1 MNEQSK
7 PCSVSEDGPLTEEK
21 DLSLGEELVKSLRK
35 LTEAGGIHWEH
46 GDPYAKPPK
55 SYLAFLPE
63 VESSFILGEGFLRVF
78 CGTEASKD
86 HTLRGPEVTELY
98 RRVAEISLEAKIT
111 AAFRRGMV
119 GGIISSL
126 EAPAEMLS
134 PNPAPSPK
142 LFLVSLG
149 TDRKNVEL
157 IVQAEDGKK
166 AVQLARAWSCCEA
179 IEEEEVVRTGLPLAL
194 DTSSEGVK
202 YVSHTANR
210 IFSLAYEGR
219 GETMLFLVAARNEA
233 EAEKL
238 AEKAMEDKPMLC
250 GTLKVRDIQ
259 EFSISESAVLLAHY
273 CIKD

>member
-7 PCSVSEDGPLTEEK
+7 PCCVSEDCSPSGERDFSVERELIEGLEKLTEEGELRWK
-21 DLSLGEELVKSLRK
+21 DPSENPPRCYLSSLPALGRSFLLTEGSLRIF
-35 LTEAGGIHWEH
+35 AGK
-46 GDPYAKPPK
+46 DP
-55 SYLAFLPE
+55 
-63 VESSFILGEGFLRVF
+63 
-78 CGTEASKD
+78 SKD
-86 HTLRGPEVTELY
+86 YTLCGPRVTELY
-98 RRVAEISLEAKIT
+98 RRVAEISQESRIATTLRQGI
-111 AAFRRGMV
+111 V
-119 GGIISSL
+119 GGLIYYL
-126 EAPAEMLS
+126 ENPGEPAS
-134 PNPAPSPK
+134 ADRAPSPK
-142 LFLVSLG
+142 LFQVSLE
-149 TDRKNVEL
+149 TNRRKTEL
-157 IVQAEDGKK
+157 LVQAENGMK
-166 AVQLARAWSCCEA
+166 AVQRARAWSCCEA